1 MSNWETSN
9 YESGSKIRHWI
20 GIQFFAK
27 GGDSGADTGAD
38 MDGDFGTDFEAG
50 LLGDGLEDQQTAEQ
64 EPGEGGADGL
74 ENQQPEG
81 QQEQPEDKQQ
91 GGQEPPAEAQQKQ
104 PPQLVPMTFNGQQIM
119 LPQEAVQ
126 QLRGALG
133 TDPVALLQKGMNY
146 DHKAER
152 ELRVLDQY
160 AAASGMTRAQYLA
173 QLEQAQ
179 QQAELNAELEK
190 ARSEFPEGT
199 PDAALQEIAKS
210 RVASKRAA
218 EQQQRAQQQAAV
230 QQVQQRANQ
239 AVQEARRKAEIA
251 EWDRYEQMAKVHK
264 PEDIPPRVMEL
275 VQQQGLKPTEAHLQY
290 QLEQAQQQNEIHKK
304 DQQNRKQSAG
314 SLTGADN
321 PGGFEAEF
329 MKAFQF

>member
-1 MSNWETSN
+1 MSIRETSG
-9 YESGSKIRHWI
+9 YESTNELRSQI
-20 GIQFFAK
+20 GLQFFAE
-27 GGDSGADTGAD
+27 GGDGGDTGAD

-50 LLGDGLEDQQTAEQ
+50 LLGDGLEDQQTAGQ
-64 EPGEGGADGL
+64 DPGEGGADGL

-81 QQEQPEDKQQ
+81 QQEKPEDKQE
-91 GGQEPPAEAQQKQ
+91 GGQEPPEEARQEQQ
-104 PPQLVPMTFNGQQIM
+104 PQLVPMIFNGHRIL

-199 PDAALQEIAKS
+199 PDAALQEIARN
-210 RVASKRAA
+210 RVAAKRAA

-230 QQVQQRANQ
+230 HQVQQRAEQ
-239 AVQEARRKAEIA
+239 AVQEARRKAEQNAWAEYGRIA
-251 EWDRYEQMAKVHK
+251 GIGINDEVPA
-264 PEDIPPRVMEL
+264 RVLEL
-275 VQQQGLKPTEAHLQY
+275 VQKEGMTPVAAHWRY
-290 QLEQAQQQNEIHKK
+290 QAEQAQQQNEIHKK
-304 DQQNRKQSAG
+304 DQQNRQQSAG
-314 SLTGADN
+314 SLAGADN
-321 PGGFEAEF
+321 LGGFEAEF

>member
-1 MSNWETSN
+1 MDDIRETS
-9 YESGSKIRHWI
+9 
-20 GIQFFAK
+20 GI
-27 GGDSGADTGAD
+27 DSTNIT
-38 MDGDFGTDFEAG
+38 DGDFGTDFEAG

-81 QQEQPEDKQQ
+81 QQEQPEDKQE
-91 GGQEPPAEAQQKQ
+91 GGQEPPAEAQQEQ

-160 AAASGMTRAQYLA
+160 ASAAGQTRAQFLE

-179 QQAELNAELEK
+179 RQAELAAEVDK

-199 PDAALQEIAKS
+199 PDAALTEIAKS
-210 RVASKRAA
+210 RVAAKRAA

-230 QQVQQRANQ
+230 QQVQQRAQQ
-239 AVQEARRKAEIA
+239 AVQEARRKAEIKG
-251 EWDRYEQMAKVHK
+251 WDDYEKLAGVHK

-290 QLEQAQQQNEIHKK
+290 QLEQAQQQNEINKK

-314 SLTGADN
+314 SLTGAGDTADDFLR
-321 PGGFEAEF
+321 GFLDS
-329 MKAFQF
+329 

>member
-1 MSNWETSN
+1 MSIRETSG
-9 YESGSKIRHWI
+9 YESGSEIRNWI
-20 GIQFFAK
+20 GIQFFAE
-27 GGDSGADTGAD
+27 GGDGGADTGAD
-38 MDGDFGTDFEAG
+38 MDGDFGTDFAAG
-50 LLGDGLEDQQTAEQ
+50 LLGDGLEDQQTAGQ
-64 EPGEGGADGL
+64 DPGEGADGGL
-74 ENQQPEG
+74 ESQQPDG

-91 GGQEPPAEAQQKQ
+91 GGQEPPAEARQEQQ
-104 PPQLVPMTFNGQQIM
+104 PQLVPMTFNGQQIM

-160 AAASGMTRAQYLA
+160 ASAAGQTRAQFLE

-179 QQAELNAELEK
+179 QQQELAAELEK

-199 PDAALQEIAKS
+199 PDAALTEIAKS

-314 SLTGADN
+314 SLTGVGDTADDFLR
-321 PGGFEAEF
+321 GFLDS
-329 MKAFQF
+329 

>member
-1 MSNWETSN
+1 MDDIRETS
-9 YESGSKIRHWI
+9 
-20 GIQFFAK
+20 GI
-27 GGDSGADTGAD
+27 DSTNIT
-38 MDGDFGTDFEAG
+38 DGDFSTDFEAG

-64 EPGEGGADGL
+64 DPGEGGADGL

-91 GGQEPPAEAQQKQ
+91 GGQEPPAEARQKQ

-190 ARSEFPEGT
+190 ARSEFPEA

-230 QQVQQRANQ
+230 QQVQQRAEQ

-275 VQQQGLKPTEAHLQY
+275 VQQKGMKPIEAHLQY
-290 QLEQAQQQNEIHKK
+290 QFEQAQQQNEIQKK
-304 DQQNRKQSAG
+304 DQQNRRQSAG
-314 SLTGADN
+314 SLTGAGDTADDFLR
-321 PGGFEAEF
+321 GFLDS
-329 MKAFQF
+329 

>member
-1 MSNWETSN
+1 MDDIRETS
-9 YESGSKIRHWI
+9 
-20 GIQFFAK
+20 GI
-27 GGDSGADTGAD
+27 DSTTQ
-38 MDGDFGTDFEAG
+38 MDGDFGSDFAAG
-50 LLGDGLEDQQTAEQ
+50 LLGDGLESQQAAEQ
-64 EPGEGGADGL
+64 ETGEGADGGL
-74 ENQQPEG
+74 ESQQPDG
-81 QQEQPEDKQQ
+81 QQEKPEDKQE
-91 GGQEPPAEAQQKQ
+91 GRQEPPAEARQKQ

-179 QQAELNAELEK
+179 QQQELAAELEK

-230 QQVQQRANQ
+230 QQVQQRAEQ

-251 EWDRYEQMAKVHK
+251 EWDRYEQMTKVHK

-275 VQQQGLKPTEAHLQY
+275 VQQKGLKPTEAHLQY
-290 QLEQAQQQNEIHKK
+290 QLEQAQQQNAIKKK
-304 DQQNRKQSAG
+304 DQQNRQQSAG
-314 SLTGADN
+314 SLTGADS

>member
-1 MSNWETSN
+1 MSIRETSG
-9 YESGSKIRHWI
+9 YESGREIRNWI
-20 GIQFFAK
+20 GLQFFAE
-27 GGDSGADTGAD
+27 GGDGGADTGAD

-50 LLGDGLEDQQTAEQ
+50 LMDGGLEDQQTAEQ

-81 QQEQPEDKQQ
+81 QQEQPEDKQE
-91 GGQEPPAEAQQKQ
+91 GGQEPPAEARQEQ

-179 QQAELNAELEK
+179 QQQELAAELEK

-230 QQVQQRANQ
+230 QQVQQRAEQ

-290 QLEQAQQQNEIHKK
+290 QLEQAQQQNEINKK
-304 DQQNRKQSAG
+304 DQQNRRQSAG
-314 SLTGADN
+314 SLTGAGDTADDFLA
-321 PGGFEAEF
+321 GLFG
-329 MKAFQF
+329 

>member
-1 MSNWETSN
+1 MSIRETSG
-9 YESGSKIRHWI
+9 YESGSEIRNWI
-20 GIQFFAK
+20 GIQFFAE
-27 GGDSGADTGAD
+27 GGDGGDTGAD

-50 LLGDGLEDQQTAEQ
+50 LLGDGLENQHPAGQD
-64 EPGEGGADGL
+64 PGEGGADGL

-91 GGQEPPAEAQQKQ
+91 GGQEPPAEARQEQ

-179 QQAELNAELEK
+179 QQQELVAELEK

-199 PDAALQEIAKS
+199 PDAALQEIARN
-210 RVASKRAA
+210 RVAAKRAA

-230 QQVQQRANQ
+230 QQVQQRAEQ

-275 VQQQGLKPTEAHLQY
+275 VQQKGLKPTEAHLQY
-290 QLEQAQQQNEIHKK
+290 QLEQAQQQNEIKKK
-304 DQQNRKQSAG
+304 DQQNRRQSAG
-314 SLTGADN
+314 SLTGAGDTADDFLR
-321 PGGFEAEF
+321 GFLDS
-329 MKAFQF
+329 

>member
-1 MSNWETSN
+1 MDD
-9 YESGSKIRHWI
+9 IREAN
-20 GIQFFAK
+20 GI
-27 GGDSGADTGAD
+27 DSTTQ
-38 MDGDFGTDFEAG
+38 MDGDFGSDFAAG
-50 LLGDGLEDQQTAEQ
+50 LLDDGLESQQAAEQ
-64 EPGEGGADGL
+64 ETGEGADGGL
-74 ENQQPEG
+74 ESQQPDG
-81 QQEQPEDKQQ
+81 QQEQPENNQE
-91 GGQEPPAEAQQKQ
+91 GGQEPPAEARQEQ

-179 QQAELNAELEK
+179 QQAELNAEIEK
-190 ARSEFPEGT
+190 ARGEFPEA

-275 VQQQGLKPTEAHLQY
+275 VQKEGMTPVAAHWRY
-290 QLEQAQQQNEIHKK
+290 QAEQAQQQNEINKK
-304 DQQNRKQSAG
+304 DQQNRQQSAG
-314 SLTGADN
+314 SLTGAGDTADDFLR
-321 PGGFEAEF
+321 GFLDS
-329 MKAFQF
+329 

>member
-1 MSNWETSN
+1 MDDIRETS
-9 YESGSKIRHWI
+9 
-20 GIQFFAK
+20 GI
-27 GGDSGADTGAD
+27 DSTTQ

-50 LLGDGLEDQQTAEQ
+50 LLGDGLENQQTAGQ
-64 EPGEGGADGL
+64 DPGEGGADGL

-81 QQEQPEDKQQ
+81 QQEQPEDKQE
-91 GGQEPPAEAQQKQ
+91 GGQEPPAEAQQEQ
-104 PPQLVPMTFNGQQIM
+104 PPQLVPMIFNGHRIL

-133 TDPVALLQKGMNY
+133 TDPVSLLQKGMNY

-160 AAASGMTRAQYLA
+160 AEASGMTRAQYLA

-179 QQAELNAELEK
+179 QQAELAAEIEK
-190 ARSEFPEGT
+190 ARGEFPEGT

-275 VQQQGLKPTEAHLQY
+275 VQQEGMTPVAAHWRY
-290 QLEQAQQQNEIHKK
+290 QAEQAQQQNEINKK
-304 DQQNRKQSAG
+304 DQQNRRQSAG
-314 SLTGADN
+314 SLTGAGDTADDFLR
-321 PGGFEAEF
+321 GFLDS
-329 MKAFQF
+329 

>member
-1 MSNWETSN
+1 MSIRETSG
-9 YESGSKIRHWI
+9 YESGNEIRNWI
-20 GIQFFAK
+20 GLQFFAE
-27 GGDSGADTGAD
+27 GGDGGADTGAD

-50 LLGDGLEDQQTAEQ
+50 LLGDGLENQQTAGQ
-64 EPGEGGADGL
+64 DPGEGGADGL

-91 GGQEPPAEAQQKQ
+91 GGQEPPAEAQQEQ

-160 AAASGMTRAQYLA
+160 AEASGMTRAQYLA

-179 QQAELNAELEK
+179 QQAELNAEIEK
-190 ARSEFPEGT
+190 ARGEFPEGT

-230 QQVQQRANQ
+230 QQVQQRAQ
-239 AVQEARRKAEIA
+239 TAVQEARRKAEIA

-290 QLEQAQQQNEIHKK
+290 QLEQAQQQNQINKK

-314 SLTGADN
+314 SLTGAGDTADDFLR
-321 PGGFEAEF
+321 GFLDS
-329 MKAFQF
+329 

>member
-1 MSNWETSN
+1 MSIRETSG
-9 YESGSKIRHWI
+9 YESGSEIRNWI
-20 GIQFFAK
+20 GLQFFAE
-27 GGDSGADTGAD
+27 GGDGGADTGAD

-50 LLGDGLEDQQTAEQ
+50 LLGDGLENQQTAGQ
-64 EPGEGGADGL
+64 DPGEGGADGL

-91 GGQEPPAEAQQKQ
+91 GGQEPPAEAQQEQ

-190 ARSEFPEGT
+190 ARSEFPEA

-230 QQVQQRANQ
+230 QQVQQRAEQ
-239 AVQEARRKAEIA
+239 AVQEARRKAEQNAWAEYGRIA
-251 EWDRYEQMAKVHK
+251 GIGINDEVPA
-264 PEDIPPRVMEL
+264 RVLEL
-275 VQQQGLKPTEAHLQY
+275 VQKEGMTPVAAHWRY
-290 QLEQAQQQNEIHKK
+290 QAEQAQQQNEINKK
-304 DQQNRKQSAG
+304 DQQNRQQSAG

-321 PGGFEAEF
+321 LGGFEAEF

>member
-1 MSNWETSN
+1 
-9 YESGSKIRHWI
+9 
-20 GIQFFAK
+20 
-27 GGDSGADTGAD
+27 
-38 MDGDFGTDFEAG
+38 
-50 LLGDGLEDQQTAEQ
+50 
-64 EPGEGGADGL
+64 
-74 ENQQPEG
+74 
-81 QQEQPEDKQQ
+81 
-91 GGQEPPAEAQQKQ
+91 
-104 PPQLVPMTFNGQQIM
+104 MTFNGQQIM

-160 AAASGMTRAQYLA
+160 AAASGMTRGQYLA

-179 QQAELNAELEK
+179 QQAELAAEIEK
-190 ARSEFPEGT
+190 ARGEFPEA

-275 VQQQGLKPTEAHLQY
+275 VQQKGMKPIEAHLQY
-290 QLEQAQQQNEIHKK
+290 QFEQAQQQNEIQKK
-304 DQQNRKQSAG
+304 DQQNRRQSAG
-314 SLTGADN
+314 SLAGAGD
-321 PGGFEAEF
+321 EAD
-329 MKAFQF
+329 AFLAGLFG

>member
-1 MSNWETSN
+1 MSIRETSG
-9 YESGSKIRHWI
+9 YESGSEIRNWI
-20 GIQFFAK
+20 GLQFFAE
-27 GGDSGADTGAD
+27 GGDGGADTGAD

-50 LLGDGLEDQQTAEQ
+50 LLGDGLENQQTAGQ
-64 EPGEGGADGL
+64 DPGEGGVDGL

-81 QQEQPEDKQQ
+81 QQEQPEDKQE
-91 GGQEPPAEAQQKQ
+91 GGQEPPAEAQQEQ

-160 AAASGMTRAQYLA
+160 AEASGMTRAQYLA

-179 QQAELNAELEK
+179 QQAELNAEIEK
-190 ARSEFPEGT
+190 ARGEFPEGT

-321 PGGFEAEF
+321 LGGFEAEF

>member
-1 MSNWETSN
+1 MDDIREA
-9 YESGSKIRHWI
+9 SGI
-20 GIQFFAK
+20 
-27 GGDSGADTGAD
+27 DSTTQ
-38 MDGDFGTDFEAG
+38 MDGDFGSDFAAG
-50 LLGDGLEDQQTAEQ
+50 LLDDGLESQQAAEQ
-64 EPGEGGADGL
+64 ETGEGADGGL
-74 ENQQPEG
+74 ESQQPDG

-91 GGQEPPAEAQQKQ
+91 GGQEPLAEAQQEQ

-119 LPQEAVQ
+119 LPAEAVQ

-133 TDPVALLQKGMNY
+133 RNPIELLEKGMNY

-160 AAASGMTRAQYLA
+160 AAATGMTRAQYLA

-179 QQAELNAELEK
+179 QQAELAAEIDK
-190 ARSEFPEGT
+190 ARGEFPEGT
-199 PDAALQEIAKS
+199 PDAALTEIAKS

-230 QQVQQRANQ
+230 QQVQQRAEQ

-251 EWDRYEQMAKVHK
+251 EWDRYEQMAGVHK

-314 SLTGADN
+314 SLTGAGDTADDFLR
-321 PGGFEAEF
+321 GFLDS
-329 MKAFQF
+329 

>member
-1 MSNWETSN
+1 MSIRETSG
-9 YESGSKIRHWI
+9 YESGSEIRNWI
-20 GIQFFAK
+20 GIQFFAE
-27 GGDSGADTGAD
+27 GGDGGDTGAD

-50 LLGDGLEDQQTAEQ
+50 LLGDGLENQQTAGQ
-64 EPGEGGADGL
+64 DLGEGGADGL

-81 QQEQPEDKQQ
+81 QQEQPEDKQE
-91 GGQEPPAEAQQKQ
+91 GGQEPPAEAQQEQ
-104 PPQLVPMTFNGQQIM
+104 PPQLVPMIFNGHRIL

-133 TDPVALLQKGMNY
+133 TDPVSLLQKGMNY

-160 AAASGMTRAQYLA
+160 AEASGMTRAQYLA

-179 QQAELNAELEK
+179 QQAELAAEIEK
-190 ARSEFPEGT
+190 ARGEFPEGT

-230 QQVQQRANQ
+230 QQVQQRAEQ
-239 AVQEARRKAEIA
+239 AVQEARRKAEQNAWAEYGRIA
-251 EWDRYEQMAKVHK
+251 GI
-264 PEDIPPRVMEL
+264 DINDEVPARVLEL
-275 VQQQGLKPTEAHLQY
+275 VQKEGMTPIAAHWRY
-290 QLEQAQQQNEIHKK
+290 QAEQAQQQNEIKKK
-304 DQQNRKQSAG
+304 DQQNRQQSAG
-314 SLTGADN
+314 SLTGAGDTADDFLR
-321 PGGFEAEF
+321 GFLDS
-329 MKAFQF
+329 

>member
-1 MSNWETSN
+1 MSIRETSG
-9 YESGSKIRHWI
+9 YESGSEIRNWI
-20 GIQFFAK
+20 GLQFFAE
-27 GGDSGADTGAD
+27 GGDGGADTGAD

-50 LLGDGLEDQQTAEQ
+50 LLGDGLEDQQTAGQ
-64 EPGEGGADGL
+64 DPGEGGADGL

-91 GGQEPPAEAQQKQ
+91 GGQEPPAEARQEQQ
-104 PPQLVPMTFNGQQIM
+104 PQLVPMTFNGQQIM

-152 ELRVLDQY
+152 ELRLLDQY
-160 AAASGMTRAQYLA
+160 ASAAGQTRAQFLE

-179 QQAELNAELEK
+179 QQAELAAEVDK

-199 PDAALQEIAKS
+199 PDAALTEIAKS
-210 RVASKRAA
+210 RVAAKRAA

-230 QQVQQRANQ
+230 QQVQQRAQQ
-239 AVQEARRKAEIA
+239 AVQEARRKAEIKG
-251 EWDRYEQMAKVHK
+251 WDDYEKLAGVHK
-264 PEDIPPRVMEL
+264 PEDIPPRVVEL
-275 VQQQGLKPTEAHLQY
+275 VQKEGMTPVAAHWRY
-290 QLEQAQQQNEIHKK
+290 QAEQAQQQNEINKK

-314 SLTGADN
+314 SLTGAGDTADDFLR
-321 PGGFEAEF
+321 GFLDS
-329 MKAFQF
+329 

>member
-9 YESGSKIRHWI
+9 YESGSEIRNWI
-20 GIQFFAK
+20 GLQFFAE
-27 GGDSGADTGAD
+27 GGDGGDTGAD

-50 LLGDGLEDQQTAEQ
+50 LLGDGLENQQPAGQ
-64 EPGEGGADGL
+64 DPGEGGADGL

-81 QQEQPEDKQQ
+81 QQEKPEDKQE
-91 GGQEPPAEAQQKQ
+91 GGQEPPAEDRQEQS
-104 PPQLVPMTFNGQQIM
+104 PQLVPMTFNGQQIM

-179 QQAELNAELEK
+179 QQQELAAELEK

-230 QQVQQRANQ
+230 QQVQQRAEQ

-304 DQQNRKQSAG
+304 DQQNRQQSAG
-314 SLTGADN
+314 SLAGADN
-321 PGGFEAEF
+321 LGGFEAEF

>member
-1 MSNWETSN
+1 MDDIRETS
-9 YESGSKIRHWI
+9 
-20 GIQFFAK
+20 GI
-27 GGDSGADTGAD
+27 DSTNIT
-38 MDGDFGTDFEAG
+38 DGDFGTDFEAG

-64 EPGEGGADGL
+64 DPGEGGADGL

-81 QQEQPEDKQQ
+81 QQEQPENNQP
-91 GGQEPPAEAQQKQ
+91 GGQEPPAEARQEQ

-119 LPQEAVQ
+119 LPQEAIQ

-160 AAASGMTRAQYLA
+160 AEASGMTRAQYLA

-190 ARSEFPEGT
+190 ARSEFPEA

-218 EQQQRAQQQAAV
+218 EEQQRAQQQATV
-230 QQVQQRANQ
+230 QQVQQRAEQ

-290 QLEQAQQQNEIHKK
+290 QLEQAQQQNEIKKK
-304 DQQNRKQSAG
+304 DQQNRRQSAG
-314 SLTGADN
+314 SLTGAGDTADDFLR
-321 PGGFEAEF
+321 GFLDS
-329 MKAFQF
+329 

>member
-1 MSNWETSN
+1 
-9 YESGSKIRHWI
+9 
-20 GIQFFAK
+20 
-27 GGDSGADTGAD
+27 

-64 EPGEGGADGL
+64 NPGEGGADGL

-81 QQEQPEDKQQ
+81 QQE
-91 GGQEPPAEAQQKQ
+91 Q

-179 QQAELNAELEK
+179 QQQELAAELEK

-218 EQQQRAQQQAAV
+218 EQQQRDVYKRQKSL
-230 QQVQQRANQ
+230 
-239 AVQEARRKAEIA
+239 RR
-251 EWDRYEQMAKVHK
+251 
-264 PEDIPPRVMEL
+264 PR
-275 VQQQGLKPTEAHLQY
+275 KTA
-290 QLEQAQQQNEIHKK
+290 
-304 DQQNRKQSAG
+304 
-314 SLTGADN
+314 
-321 PGGFEAEF
+321 
-329 MKAFQF
+329 

>member
-1 MSNWETSN
+1 MDDIRETS
-9 YESGSKIRHWI
+9 
-20 GIQFFAK
+20 GI
-27 GGDSGADTGAD
+27 DSTTQ

-50 LLGDGLEDQQTAEQ
+50 LLGDGLEDQQTAGQ
-64 EPGEGGADGL
+64 DPGEGGADGL

-91 GGQEPPAEAQQKQ
+91 GGQEPPAEARQEQQ
-104 PPQLVPMTFNGQQIM
+104 PQLVPMTFNGQQIM

-179 QQAELNAELEK
+179 QQQELATEIEK
-190 ARSEFPEGT
+190 ARGEFPEGT

-230 QQVQQRANQ
+230 QQVQQRAEQ

-290 QLEQAQQQNEIHKK
+290 QLEQAQQQNEIQKK
-304 DQQNRKQSAG
+304 DQQNRQQSAG
-314 SLTGADN
+314 SLAGADN
-321 PGGFEAEF
+321 LGGFEAEF

>member
-1 MSNWETSN
+1 MDDIRETS
-9 YESGSKIRHWI
+9 
-20 GIQFFAK
+20 GI
-27 GGDSGADTGAD
+27 DSTTQ

-64 EPGEGGADGL
+64 NPGEGGADGL

-81 QQEQPEDKQQ
+81 QQEQPENNQP
-91 GGQEPPAEAQQKQ
+91 GGQEPPEEARQEQ

-179 QQAELNAELEK
+179 QQQELAAELEK

-230 QQVQQRANQ
+230 QQVQQRAQQ
-239 AVQEARRKAEIA
+239 AVQEARRKAEIKG
-251 EWDRYEQMAKVHK
+251 WDDYEKLAGVHK
-264 PEDIPPRVMEL
+264 PEDIPPRVVEL
-275 VQQQGLKPTEAHLQY
+275 VQKEGMTPTAAHWRY
-290 QLEQAQQQNEIHKK
+290 QAEQAQQQNEIHKK
-304 DQQNRKQSAG
+304 DQQNRQQSAG

-321 PGGFEAEF
+321 LGGFEAEF

>member
-1 MSNWETSN
+1 MSIRETSG
-9 YESGSKIRHWI
+9 YESGSEIRNWI
-20 GIQFFAK
+20 GIQFFAE
-27 GGDSGADTGAD
+27 GGDGGDTGAD

-50 LLGDGLEDQQTAEQ
+50 LLGDGLENQQTAEQ
-64 EPGEGGADGL
+64 DPGEGGADGL

-81 QQEQPEDKQQ
+81 QQEQPEDKQE
-91 GGQEPPAEAQQKQ
+91 GGQEPPAEAQQEQ
-104 PPQLVPMTFNGQQIM
+104 PPQLVPMIFNGHRIL

-133 TDPVALLQKGMNY
+133 TDPVSLLQKGMNY

-160 AAASGMTRAQYLA
+160 AEASGMTRAQYLA

-179 QQAELNAELEK
+179 QQAELAAEIEK
-190 ARSEFPEGT
+190 ARGEFPEGT

-230 QQVQQRANQ
+230 QQVQQRAEQ
-239 AVQEARRKAEIA
+239 AVQEARRKAAIA

-290 QLEQAQQQNEIHKK
+290 QLEQAQQQNAIKKK
-304 DQQNRKQSAG
+304 DQQNRQQSAG
-314 SLTGADN
+314 SLTGAGDTADDFLR
-321 PGGFEAEF
+321 GFLDS
-329 MKAFQF
+329 

>member
-1 MSNWETSN
+1 MDDIRETS
-9 YESGSKIRHWI
+9 
-20 GIQFFAK
+20 GI
-27 GGDSGADTGAD
+27 DSTNIT
-38 MDGDFGTDFEAG
+38 DGDFGTDFEAG
-50 LLGDGLEDQQTAEQ
+50 LLGDGLENQQTAEQ
-64 EPGEGGADGL
+64 DPGEGGADGL

-91 GGQEPPAEAQQKQ
+91 GGQEPPAEARQKQ

-179 QQAELNAELEK
+179 QQAELNAEIEK
-190 ARSEFPEGT
+190 ARSEFPEA

-275 VQQQGLKPTEAHLQY
+275 VQQKGMKPIEAHLQY
-290 QLEQAQQQNEIHKK
+290 QFEQAQQQNEIQKK
-304 DQQNRKQSAG
+304 DQQNRRQSAG
-314 SLTGADN
+314 SLTGAGDTADDFLR
-321 PGGFEAEF
+321 GFLDS
-329 MKAFQF
+329 